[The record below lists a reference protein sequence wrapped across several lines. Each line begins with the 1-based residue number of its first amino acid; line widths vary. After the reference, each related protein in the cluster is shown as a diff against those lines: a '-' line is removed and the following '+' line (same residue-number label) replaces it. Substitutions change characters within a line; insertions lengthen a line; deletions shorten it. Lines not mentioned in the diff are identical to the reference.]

1 MAVQELA
8 FIFPTII
15 KIENMNMNFTKHYL
29 GIKMLVVTV
38 IFGTIIILVSCNKE
52 EDTYPEYYTLLVKN
66 NYFEPIDSIAIDN
79 QTEHTSIEVNNIIVC
94 KEQITRTIH
103 ELICYTHSNL
113 RLKIQ
118 FKAISN
124 KKQIIATIHSD
135 GSISLR

>member
-1 MAVQELA
+1 
-8 FIFPTII
+8 
-15 KIENMNMNFTKHYL
+15 
-29 GIKMLVVTV
+29 MLVVTV

-52 EDTYPEYYTLLVKN
+52 DISPEYYTLLVENK
-66 NYFEPIDSIAIDN
+66 YFEPIDSIAIDN
-79 QTEHTSIEVNNIIVC
+79 QTEHTGIEVSNIIVC

>member
-1 MAVQELA
+1 
-8 FIFPTII
+8 
-15 KIENMNMNFTKHYL
+15 
-29 GIKMLVVTV
+29 MLVVTV

-52 EDTYPEYYTLLVKN
+52 DIYPEYYTLLVENK
-66 NYFEPIDSIAIDN
+66 YFEPIDSIAIDN
-79 QTEHTSIEVNNIIVC
+79 QTEHTGIEVNNIIGC

>member
-1 MAVQELA
+1 
-8 FIFPTII
+8 
-15 KIENMNMNFTKHYL
+15 
-29 GIKMLVVTV
+29 MLVVTV

-52 EDTYPEYYTLLVKN
+52 DIYPEYYTLLVENK
-66 NYFEPIDSIAIDN
+66 YFEPIDSIAIDN
-79 QTEHTSIEVNNIIVC
+79 QTEHTGIEVNNIIVC

-124 KKQIIATIHSD
+124 KKKIIETIQSD
-135 GSISLR
+135 GSISLK

>member
-1 MAVQELA
+1 
-8 FIFPTII
+8 
-15 KIENMNMNFTKHYL
+15 
-29 GIKMLVVTV
+29 MLVVTV

-52 EDTYPEYYTLLVKN
+52 DINPEYYTLLVENK
-66 NYFEPIDSIAIDN
+66 YFEPIDSIAIDN
-79 QTEHTSIEVNNIIVC
+79 QTEHTGIEVNNIIVC

-118 FKAISN
+118 FKAISK

>member
-1 MAVQELA
+1 
-8 FIFPTII
+8 
-15 KIENMNMNFTKHYL
+15 
-29 GIKMLVVTV
+29 MLVVTV

-52 EDTYPEYYTLLVKN
+52 DINPEYYTLLVENK
-66 NYFEPIDSIAIDN
+66 YFEPIDSIAIDN
-79 QTEHTSIEVNNIIVC
+79 QTEHTGIEVNNIIVC